1 MGSRTSIVSL
11 GPGVTEAEA
20 LVEVHRLLDDVRFS
34 ASPRRRRLIGYI
46 VDEALAGRA
55 GNLKAY
61 AIALDVFERGETFDP
76 NRDPIVRIEMSRL
89 RSMLAAYYAD
99 AHRGPGEVVI
109 EIPPG
114 AYYPV
119 FSRLPGA
126 AGRGAQPIK
135 MADVVERMPV
145 AARLPAAAGTDSEI
159 SKLRAN
165 VFWLS
170 ILVGILAVGQVIM
183 AVPLLGGYFG
193 ADPAAPADV
202 ATR

>member
-1 MGSRTSIVSL
+1 MRSKASIDSL
-11 GPGVTEAEA
+11 GSDVTETEA
-20 LVEVHRLLDDVRFS
+20 LAEVQRLLDDARFS
-34 ASPRRRRLIGYI
+34 ASPRRRRLIGHI

-55 GNLKAY
+55 ANLKAY

-99 AHRGPGEVVI
+99 MDRKPGDVII

-119 FSRLPGA
+119 FSRVPGA
-126 AGRGAQPIK
+126 AGCSGQPVK
-135 MADVVERMPV
+135 PADTATRTAVFGGLPV
-145 AARLPAAAGTDSEI
+145 AADGEI
-159 SKLRAN
+159 GKLRAN

-183 AVPLLGGYFG
+183 AVPLLGGHFM
-193 ADPAAPADV
+193 ADAVSDKAM
-202 ATR
+202 R

>member
-1 MGSRTSIVSL
+1 MGSKASIASL
-11 GPGVTEAEA
+11 GPGVTETEA
-20 LVEVHRLLDDVRFS
+20 LAEMHRLLDDARFS

-55 GNLKAY
+55 ANLKAY
-61 AIALDVFERGETFDP
+61 AIALDVFERGQTFDP

-99 AHRGPGEVVI
+99 MNRGPGEVI
-109 EIPPG
+109 MEIPPG

-119 FSRLPGA
+119 FSRVPGA
-126 AGRGAQPIK
+126 VGLGGQSVK
-135 MADVVERMPV
+135 TADITARAV
-145 AARLPAAAGTDSEI
+145 ASGGLPATVAVDGEI
-159 SKLRAN
+159 GRLRAN

-183 AVPLLGGYFG
+183 AIPLLGGYFMTD
-193 ADPAAPADV
+193 AVSDEAA
-202 ATR
+202 R